1 MAQTAEKKNKA
12 AKSSLARRSQVATKR
27 RLPENNSKRNAS
39 LSAVKASSLR
49 LTESADA
56 KQLVQFNRCLE
67 LALNNMVRGLS
78 MFDANQRLIV
88 CNNVYQEIYELPERL
103 TRPGTHLSELVRN
116 HVKRETGLDNPA
128 ERKKQSAWIKQHVA
142 ALARGTTFTHTQYL
156 KSGRIVLVTN
166 KPLEGGG
173 WVDIQEDI
181 TERRQAEQK
190 IYWLSRHD
198 PLTETANRLQFHEA
212 LNEALR
218 NLGPGRGLVL
228 HWIDLDRFKSVNDTL
243 GHPVGDALL
252 KSVAKR
258 LQKAVRKGDIV
269 ARLGGDEFAVLQV
282 PTSRASKADA
292 ARMAKRLLSAIGE
305 PHALAGQPV
314 SCGASI
320 GIAFAPH
327 DGRTAEDLLKA
338 ADLALYAA
346 KTNGRGNATFYDPS
360 FAIGATSR
368 YELQSNLR
376 GAVDQNQ
383 LELYFQPLVDT
394 DNREVVAFEA
404 LLRWHHPTRGLISP
418 VDFIPI
424 AEETGLIVEIGEWA
438 LLRACEEATR
448 WPSSLRVSVNLSPIQ
463 FERGNIY
470 QAVSVALKKSGLD
483 PHRLELEITEGVL
496 LRDEVNTR
504 AVLHSLRALGVRI
517 ALDDFGT
524 AYASLSYLR
533 SFPFDKIKIDRSFVR
548 DLDVGKQ
555 NDCAAIIQ
563 AVAGLGRQMRISTVA
578 EGIETLD
585 QAETVVAA
593 GCNELQG
600 FYFSEPV
607 PAADVR
613 KVLIDCQ
620 AKLGQSVRAAVA

>member
-1 MAQTAEKKNKA
+1 MVQTAKKKTKA
-12 AKSSLARRSQVATKR
+12 PRASLAPKKRKTGTKR
-27 RLPENNSKRNAS
+27 LRAKT
-39 LSAVKASSLR
+39 AVSRPVAVAPALR
-49 LTESADA
+49 LTQFSDSER
-56 KQLVQFNRCLE
+56 LLQFNRCLE

-88 CNNVYQEIYELPERL
+88 CNKVYQEIYELPERL
-103 TRPGTHLSELVRN
+103 TRPGTRLSELVRN
-116 HVKRETGLDNPA
+116 HVKRETGVDTPE
-128 ERKKQSAWIKQHVA
+128 ERKKQLAWITQHVA
-142 ALARGTTFTHTQYL
+142 ALKRGDTFTHTQYL

-181 TERRQAEQK
+181 TERRLAEQK

-212 LNEALR
+212 LHEALR
-218 NLGPGRGLVL
+218 NLEPGHSLVL
-228 HWIDLDRFKSVNDTL
+228 HWIDLDRFKAVNDTL

-258 LQKAVRKGDIV
+258 LQQSVRKGDVV
-269 ARLGGDEFAVLQV
+269 ARLGGDEFAVLQA
-282 PTSRASKADA
+282 PSKIANKSDTE
-292 ARMAKRLLSAIGE
+292 RMAKRLLCAIEE
-305 PHALAGQPV
+305 PHIIGGQSV
-314 SCGASI
+314 TCGASI
-320 GIAFAPH
+320 GIAFAPK
-327 DGRTAEDLLKA
+327 DGGTAEDLLKA

-346 KTNGRGNATFYDPS
+346 KTNGRGNATFYEPS
-360 FAIGATSR
+360 FADGANSR
-368 YELQSNLR
+368 YELQTDLK

-383 LELYFQPLVDT
+383 LELFYQPLVDT
-394 DNREVVAFEA
+394 TSKDVVAFEA

-448 WPSSLRVSVNLSPIQ
+448 WPSSVRVSVNLSPIQ

-470 QAVSVALKKSGLD
+470 QAVSTALARSGLE
-483 PHRLELEITEGVL
+483 PQRLELEITEGVL

-504 AVLHSLRALGVRI
+504 AILHSLRALGTRI
-517 ALDDFGT
+517 SLDDFGT

-548 DLDVGKQ
+548 DLDIGKR

-563 AVAGLGRQMRISTVA
+563 AVAGLGRQMQISTVA

-600 FYFSEPV
+600 FYFSQPV
-607 PAADVR
+607 PASEVDA
-613 KVLIDCQ
+613 VLAMCQ
-620 AKLGQSVRAAVA
+620 SKLAQAG